1 MNKAFTLWYWRNHP
15 SEDTP
20 LSEEFLNRI
29 NVGLDTVDNRVIS
42 LNSTKANQ
50 TDLLTAVADVTF
62 DESTGIFTVTK
73 KNGSITRLDTKL
85 EKLAINFTYDKTNQR
100 LVLTLS
106 DGTIQYVDMKAL
118 ITELEFL
125 DSNTV
130 LFFVSADGK
139 VTANIAKGSITGDML
154 EPNYLANAEMY
165 ASQALESAQNAKESE
180 ENAKIS
186 EENAKESENVASEK
200 AAAAS
205 ISEENAK
212 NYAEQAK
219 SSADKAST
227 SEVIATEKA
236 ASAEESARNAKES
249 ETSAKQS
256 ELNAMESEVNAK
268 ESEDNAEISEE
279 QARQYAEQAKA
290 LNDSTIDLLDQ
301 INRKI
306 ELAEFDIDD
315 DGNLIYTDNT
325 AYLFTVDDD
334 GNLNWEV
341 AE

>member
-1 MNKAFTLWYWRNHP
+1 MNKAFTLWYWLNYP
-15 SEDTP
+15 SEETP

-73 KNGSITRLDTKL
+73 KNGSVKRLDTKL
-85 EKLAINFTYDKTNQR
+85 EKLAVNFEYDSTNQR

-106 DGTIQYVDMKAL
+106 DGTIQYVDLKAL

-130 LFFVSADGK
+130 LFSVTDGK

-154 EPNYLANAEMY
+154 EPNYLANVEMY
-165 ASQALESAQNAKESE
+165 SSQALESAQNAKESE
-180 ENAKIS
+180 EKAKIS
-186 EENAKESENVASEK
+186 EDNAKDSEAVAVEK
-200 AAAAS
+200 ATSAS
-205 ISEENAK
+205 VSEENAK

-219 SSADKAST
+219 NSADRASA
-227 SEVIATEKA
+227 SEVITVEKA
-236 ASAEESARNAKES
+236 VSAEESARNAKES
-249 ETSAKQS
+249 ETNAKQS
-256 ELNAMESEVNAK
+256 ELNVKESEVNAK
-268 ESEDNAEISEE
+268 ESEDNADISEE

-290 LNDSTIDLLDQ
+290 LNDSTSDLLDQ

-325 AYLFTVDDD
+325 TYLFTVDDD